1 MANPLFTPDL
11 LDDFARNRVAVFLGA
26 GVSAGVNTRTGKP
39 ISTWAEFL
47 IATAKSSG
55 DRGISKEV
63 KELVSKGDY
72 LFACEI
78 LKDHFQERWENILK
92 KEFEKIGEAS
102 KLQQAILGLKQRVL
116 VTTNFDLFLES
127 HWEKANPTAT
137 HHLQVKNGLTPD
149 CFSIFRDDRPCLV
162 KLHGSI
168 NHADSMIFS
177 LSDYASKAHAN
188 WLYSTFIE
196 TLLCTHTV
204 LFIGFSMKD
213 AAITN
218 LLEIYTQKFPK
229 NRPHYAFMPD
239 FESER
244 QVRIMKNY
252 RKLFIIPYSSK
263 DGHKQLTAYVEK
275 LKSQANERRRLLS
288 VPITA

>member
-1 MANPLFTPDL
+1 MASLLFTPDL
-11 LDDFARNRVAVFLGA
+11 LDDFARNRVAIFLGA

-47 IATAKSSG
+47 ESTAKSAG
-55 DRGISKEV
+55 DKAIKTEV
-63 KELVSKGDY
+63 KDLVLKGDY

-78 LKDHFQERWENILK
+78 LKDHFQERWETILK
-92 KEFEKIGEAS
+92 EEFEKIGSPS
-102 KLQQAILGLKQRVL
+102 KLQQAILALQQRVL

-127 HWEKANPTAT
+127 HWERANPNAT

-149 CFSIFRDDRPCLV
+149 CFSIFRDERPYLV

-168 NHADSMIFS
+168 NNAESMIFS

-188 WLYSTFIE
+188 WQYSTFIE

-204 LFIGFSMKD
+204 VFIGFSMKD

-239 FESER
+239 FDSER
-244 QVRIMKNY
+244 KSRIMKTY
-252 RKLFIIPYSSK
+252 RKLFVIPYSSN
-263 DGHKQLTAYVEK
+263 DGHKQLKVLLEK
-275 LKSQANERRRLLS
+275 LKVQVTERRRLALS
-288 VPITA
+288 

>member
-1 MANPLFTPDL
+1 MASPSFTPDL
-11 LDDFARNRVAVFLGA
+11 LDDFARNRVAIFLGA

-39 ISTWAEFL
+39 ISTWTEFL
-47 IATAKSSG
+47 DSTAKASG
-55 DRGISKEV
+55 DKDIKSEV

-78 LKDHFQERWENILK
+78 LKDHFQDRWEAILK
-92 KEFEKIGEAS
+92 AEFEKIGKPS
-102 KLQQAILGLKQRVL
+102 KLQQAILGLQQRVL

-127 HWEKANPTAT
+127 HWEKANPHAT

-149 CFSIFRDDRPCLV
+149 CFSIFRDDRPYLV

-168 NHADSMIFS
+168 NNIDSMIFS

-188 WLYSTFIE
+188 WQYSTFIE

-244 QVRIMKNY
+244 KAKIMKNY

-263 DGHKQLTAYVEK
+263 DGHKQLTSLVER
-275 LKSQANERRRLLS
+275 LKTQVNERKRLVLAG
-288 VPITA
+288 ITP

>member
-1 MANPLFTPDL
+1 MAGESFTPDL
-11 LDDFARNRVAVFLGA
+11 LDDFARNRVAIFLGA

-47 IATAKSSG
+47 DSTAKASG
-55 DRGISKEV
+55 DKVILAEV
-63 KELVSKGDY
+63 KDLISKGDY

-78 LKDHFQERWENILK
+78 LKDHFQDRWETILK
-92 KEFEKIGEAS
+92 DEFEKIGKPS
-102 KLQQAILGLKQRVL
+102 RLQQAILGLQQRVL

-127 HWEKANPTAT
+127 HWEKANLTAT
-137 HHLQVKNGLTPD
+137 HHLQVKNGLSPD
-149 CFSIFRDDRPCLV
+149 CFSIFRDDRPYLV

-168 NHADSMIFS
+168 NSAESMIFS
-177 LSDYASKAHAN
+177 LSDYASKAHSN
-188 WLYSTFIE
+188 WQYSAFIE

-204 LFIGFSMKD
+204 VFIGFSMKD

-239 FESER
+239 FDSER
-244 QVRIMKNY
+244 KARIMKNY
-252 RKLFIIPYSSK
+252 RKLFVIPYSSK
-263 DGHKQLTAYVEK
+263 DGHKQLPLLLEK
-275 LKSQANERRRLLS
+275 LKGQVNERKRLAAAGI
-288 VPITA
+288 PA

>member
-1 MANPLFTPDL
+1 MAKPLFNADL
-11 LDDFARNRVAVFLGA
+11 LDDFAQNRVAIFLGA

-39 ISTWAEFL
+39 ISTWAQFL
-47 IATAKSSG
+47 DSTAKSTG
-55 DRGISKEV
+55 DKLIRSEV
-63 KELVSKGDY
+63 RDLISKGDY

-78 LKDHFQERWENILK
+78 LKDHFQERWEGILK
-92 KEFEKIGEAS
+92 AEFEKIGEPS
-102 KLQQAILGLKQRVL
+102 KLQQAILGLQQRVL

-127 HWEKANPTAT
+127 HWEKANPDAT

-149 CFSIFRDDRPCLV
+149 CFSIFRDSRPCLV

-168 NHADSMIFS
+168 NHTDSMIFS
-177 LSDYASKAHAN
+177 LSDYASKAYAN
-188 WLYSTFIE
+188 WQYSAFIE

-204 LFIGFSMKD
+204 LFIGFSMND

-239 FESER
+239 FQSER
-244 QVRIMKNY
+244 KAKIMKNF

-263 DGHKQLTAYVEK
+263 DGHKQLTTLVEK
-275 LKSQANERRRLLS
+275 LKNAVNERRRLARAG
-288 VPITA
+288 VAP